1 LVAGVTLSIVLAI
14 ACDET
19 PTAPSSGSVVTFAV
33 GSETFRVALTA
44 ADQIAAAR
52 AAQSGGRE
60 KISTGRIVAGTQVNT
75 GWTWH
80 LEGVTFA
87 EVTIELR
94 EAEVASRYQSL
105 MDNSTRD
112 GHL

>member
-1 LVAGVTLSIVLAI
+1 MLQSTSVGLSRRRAR
-14 ACDET
+14 E
-19 PTAPSSGSVVTFAV
+19 PTARRGVP
-33 GSETFRVALTA
+33 
-44 ADQIAAAR
+44 AAAR

-60 KISTGRIVAGTQVNT
+60 KIPTGRIVAGTQVNT

>member
-1 LVAGVTLSIVLAI
+1 MKTRSRTDRAPRSAG
-14 ACDET
+14 CR
-19 PTAPSSGSVVTFAV
+19 PGGPG
-33 GSETFRVALTA
+33 
-44 ADQIAAAR
+44 
-52 AAQSGGRE
+52 GGRE
-60 KISTGRIVAGTQVNT
+60 KIPTGRIVAGTQVNT

>member
-1 LVAGVTLSIVLAI
+1 
-14 ACDET
+14 
-19 PTAPSSGSVVTFAV
+19 
-33 GSETFRVALTA
+33 
-44 ADQIAAAR
+44 
-52 AAQSGGRE
+52 
-60 KISTGRIVAGTQVNT
+60 VAGTQVNT

>member
-1 LVAGVTLSIVLAI
+1 MRRAREPIARRGV
-14 ACDET
+14 
-19 PTAPSSGSVVTFAV
+19 P
-33 GSETFRVALTA
+33 
-44 ADQIAAAR
+44 AAAR

-60 KISTGRIVAGTQVNT
+60 KIPTGRIVAGTQVNT

-80 LEGVTFA
+80 LEAVTFA

-94 EAEVASRYQSL
+94 EAEVAGRYQSL

>member
-1 LVAGVTLSIVLAI
+1 V
-14 ACDET
+14 
-19 PTAPSSGSVVTFAV
+19 P
-33 GSETFRVALTA
+33 
-44 ADQIAAAR
+44 AAAR

-60 KISTGRIVAGTQVNT
+60 KIPTGRIVVGTQVNT